1 MRDPKYNFSE
11 EFQVGKARFPSGK
24 PGVGR
29 GSPPCC
35 ARGRVYLRSARL
47 RTPSSLRHSPGPSQ
61 RMPTLSRIPHSL
73 ALAALCMAAGES
85 VPHPHPGPR
94 PPCAPDNAGLTL
106 PPGFCAVLVAEG
118 VGSVRHL
125 AVASNGDVLA
135 AERSG
140 EGVLVLRDTDGD
152 GKTDLQQRFGPEGGS
167 GIALAGGYLYLGTDS
182 RVVRWRWHEGQ
193 VAPDGPPETVIDALP
208 TGGHTARS
216 LAMGP
221 GGALYVNI
229 GSRTNSC
236 QESDRGDHS
245 PGKDPCRELEERA
258 GIWRFQADRLNQR
271 PNDGT
276 RFSTGIRNA
285 VALALQPGTDR
296 LFFAMN
302 GRDQLGENW
311 GYSAERNA
319 ALPAEEMGV
328 ATQGADF
335 GWPYCYYD
343 GELRRK
349 VLAPDYGGD
358 GKSAGRCADKENP
371 VAAFPA
377 HWAPLAIAFYTG
389 TQFPS
394 SYRGGAFIAFHGSW
408 NRSPLPQE
416 GYRIVFVPF
425 DGTNPTGDFTTFAS
439 LAGAPTGLRAS
450 GVAVGPDGSLYIAA
464 DRNGKIWRIF
474 YGS

>member
-1 MRDPKYNFSE
+1 
-11 EFQVGKARFPSGK
+11 
-24 PGVGR
+24 
-29 GSPPCC
+29 
-35 ARGRVYLRSARL
+35 
-47 RTPSSLRHSPGPSQ
+47 
-61 RMPTLSRIPHSL
+61 MPTLSRIPCTL
-73 ALAALCMAAGES
+73 ALAALALAAGKS
-85 VPHPHPGPR
+85 APHRGPISR
-94 PPCAPDNAGLTL
+94 PPCAADNGGLTL

-118 VGSVRHL
+118 VGPVRHL
-125 AVASNGDVLA
+125 TVASNGDILA

-140 EGVLVLRDTDGD
+140 EGVLFLRDADGD
-152 GKTDLQQRFGPEGGS
+152 GKADLQQRFGPEGGS
-167 GIALAGGYLYLGTDS
+167 GIALTGGYLYLGTDS

-193 VAPDGPPETVIDALP
+193 VAPDESPETIIDGLP

-216 LAMGP
+216 LALGP

-236 QESDRGDHS
+236 QESDRGDRS

-258 GIWRFQADRLNQR
+258 GIWRFQADRPNQR
-271 PNDGT
+271 PGDGA
-276 RFSTGIRNA
+276 RFATGIRNA

-296 LFFAMN
+296 LFFAMM

-311 GYSAERNA
+311 GYPPERNA
-319 ALPAEEMGV
+319 ELPAEEMGV
-328 ATQGADF
+328 AAQGADF

-343 GELRRK
+343 REMRRK

-358 GKSAGRCADKENP
+358 GKGTGRCADKQNP
-371 VAAFPA
+371 VAAFPG
-377 HWAPLAIAFYTG
+377 HWAPMAIAFYTG
-389 TQFPS
+389 TQFPA

-474 YGS
+474 YRS